1 MSQQQKIFNVIVIG
15 GGHAGVEAAHAAA
28 RMGSKTAL
36 ISLDKNKIGL
46 MPCNPSIGGVGKG
59 HIVFEMS
66 ALDGVMPKLCN
77 TTYLQAHMLNT
88 KKGPAVQGLRLQI
101 DKEKYCEAAS
111 QLMQNS
117 PNLTVIEEMVNEI
130 IVENGVVKG
139 IITAQNEIIL
149 GNQVVI
155 TTGTFLNGLI
165 HIGEEQRSAGRR
177 NEKASIELADFLPKL
192 NLRMGRLKTGTPP
205 RLATDTI
212 DFDKLEKQVTNP
224 VPYLFDFYPQKIENS
239 VDCHIAYTNEESHR
253 IIKENLHRS
262 AMYSGNI
269 KGIGPRYC
277 PSIEDKIARFFDKKS
292 HHIFVEPETREF
304 VEAYPSGVSTSLPL
318 DVQNDFIHSIKGFE
332 NAKIV
337 KPGYAIEYDFV
348 HPDQLKHSL
357 EVKSIEGLF
366 LAGQIN
372 GTTGYEEAAG
382 QGLIAGINAHLKDTN
397 QAPFI
402 LDRSESYI
410 GVMIDDLVRLGVDE
424 PYRMFTSRAERRLI
438 LRQDNSFRRLTAR
451 GYAVGVVSQKLYD
464 DFMLEESEYN
474 RAIDYLNTTYKHTQL
489 IQALEKH
496 ESNSTE
502 MIQELVPFE
511 LSPRNIVSVYAHIKY
526 KDYIIREDKQI
537 DTVKKYQ
544 QMTLPDETVIQKA
557 PSLSIEIKQKLKKH
571 KPNTIAEAQLI
582 PGVTPAALSMLI
594 LLAKHPSIV
603 DKYDSN

>member
-1 MSQQQKIFNVIVIG
+1 MTQEKKFDVIVIG
-15 GGHAGVEAAHAAA
+15 GGHAGVEAASAAA

-36 ISLDKNKIGL
+36 VTLDKKKIGL

-59 HIVFEMS
+59 HIVFEIS

-101 DKEKYCEAAS
+101 DKEKYTQTAS
-111 QLMQNS
+111 EFMQNS
-117 PNLTVIEEMVNEI
+117 ENLTVVEEMVDEI
-130 IVENGVVKG
+130 IVENN
-139 IITAQNEIIL
+139 TAQGIKTASGEIIL
-149 GNQVVI
+149 GSQIVL
-155 TTGTFLNGLI
+155 TTGTFLNGVI
-165 HIGEEQRSAGRR
+165 HIGEEQNSAGRR
-177 NEKASIELADFLPKL
+177 NEKAAVKLGNFLTKL

-205 RLATDTI
+205 RLATNTI
-212 DFDKLEKQVTNP
+212 DFDKLDKQVTEP
-224 VPYLFDFYPQKIENS
+224 VPYLFDFYPQHLENK
-239 VDCHIAYTNEESHR
+239 VTCHIAHTNKSSHD
-253 IIKENLHRS
+253 IIKDNLHRS

-277 PSIEDKIARFFDKKS
+277 PSIEDKIARYYDKAS
-292 HHIFVEPETREF
+292 HHIFVEPETEEF
-304 VEAYPSGVSTSLPL
+304 IEAYPSGVSTSLPV

-357 EVKSIEGLF
+357 EVESIESLF

-382 QGLIAGINAHLKDTN
+382 QGLIAGINAHLKNNN
-397 QAPFI
+397 QEPFI
-402 LDRSESYI
+402 LDRNESYI

-438 LRQDNSFRRLTAR
+438 LRQDNTFRRLTEK
-451 GYAVGVVSQKLYD
+451 GYKIGVVSKKLYT
-464 DFMLEESEYN
+464 DFLAEKAEYT
-474 RAIDYLNTTYKHTQL
+474 RAIDHLEKEYRHIQL

-496 ESNSTE
+496 TNYK
-502 MIQELVPFE
+502 ELINELIPFC
-511 LSPRNIVSVYAHIKY
+511 LSRRNAISVYAYIKY
-526 KDYIIREDKQI
+526 KDYIIREEKQI
-537 DTVKKYQ
+537 EKVKKYQ
-544 QMTLPDETVIQKA
+544 KIRLPDLSVIERA

-571 KPNTIAEAQLI
+571 KPQTIAETQLI

-603 DKYDSN
+603 DKYDSNI